1 MKCYCINLDRDVDRR
16 AWVEAQA
23 SAAGLV
29 LTRVPAVLGSTL
41 GAEELARHRA
51 ATDHAGAVAL
61 KDLSPNDLAPHDL
74 SPGEVGCLLSHVRA
88 LRLFV
93 ESDEPHALIIED
105 DVHIALDARKLLA
118 DLAAEHLPAFDLI
131 KLEATPMR
139 TFVSRAYRRL
149 PGERRLHDL
158 LSFNL
163 GTAAY
168 LVKRST
174 AIELIERLE
183 SSMMPCDYALC
194 SPETNGLKIGQLQP
208 APFIQD
214 NFKHGVTT
222 LRSSI
227 GERPSHRRRKHRLLW
242 AKALA
247 NQLYNIVQI
256 PRGRQRIRIVWR

>member
-51 ATDHAGAVAL
+51 AADHAESVVL

-131 KLEATPMR
+131 KLERRRCGRSSRGPIVG
-139 TFVSRAYRRL
+139 FPVSGGYTISCRSIS
-149 PGERRLHDL
+149 ERR
-158 LSFNL
+158 
-163 GTAAY
+163 
-168 LVKRST
+168 
-174 AIELIERLE
+174 
-183 SSMMPCDYALC
+183 
-194 SPETNGLKIGQLQP
+194 
-208 APFIQD
+208 
-214 NFKHGVTT
+214 
-222 LRSSI
+222 
-227 GERPSHRRRKHRLLW
+227 
-242 AKALA
+242 
-247 NQLYNIVQI
+247 
-256 PRGRQRIRIVWR
+256 RIW